1 MKYVLSLILGLL
13 LGAATALV
21 GIYFN
26 PLTQGRA
33 GVKEGFDWRLDYELT
48 PSQSWLFTHDDRL
61 DLPVVPGNAPL
72 LFEQGIRGTLLAA
85 MPLRGDAGLATAAA
99 SRISVP
105 SAETEFLRSGL
116 VVEDHWLISVPGR
129 GTLYVHSLNNQ
140 WPLLRDTVVRV
151 DWLRR
156 QFSAGSYDPT
166 RGPAPEGAD
175 VIGLSGSF
183 DGARGHAYERLTLA
197 SYHGSLETLTGQL
210 MIDIG
215 DGG

>member
-1 MKYVLSLILGLL
+1 MKYVVSLIFGLSL
-13 LGAATALV
+13 GAVTALA

-26 PLTQGRA
+26 PLTRGQS
-33 GVKEGFDWRLDYELT
+33 GVGDGFAWRLDYELA

-61 DLPVVPGNAPL
+61 DLPVVPADAPL
-72 LFEQGIRGTLLAA
+72 LFEQGIRSTLLAA
-85 MPLRGDAGLATAAA
+85 MPLRDGEGLTNAAA
-99 SRISVP
+99 TRISVP

-166 RGPAPEGAD
+166 RGPAAEGAE
-175 VIGLSGSF
+175 VVGLTGSF
-183 DGARGHAYERLTLA
+183 GGARGHAHERLTLA

-215 DGG
+215 EGG